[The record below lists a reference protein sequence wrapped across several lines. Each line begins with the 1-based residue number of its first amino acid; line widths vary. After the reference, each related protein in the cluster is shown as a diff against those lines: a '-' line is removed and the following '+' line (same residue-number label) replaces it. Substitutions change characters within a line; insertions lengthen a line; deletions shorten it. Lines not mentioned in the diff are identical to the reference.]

1 MNKINKLIVCF
12 ILSTFT
18 ILLVI
23 FCFVNVEYN
32 TKSLVLSNNQTYLVC
47 FDKQTK
53 NYINK
58 NEINKCNIESNL
70 INFLFYIYFKEVEND
85 QYWYYLNP
93 TESDFYLDNGSYSL
107 TIKLGKITLVSYIFN
122 KIYLW

>member
-1 MNKINKLIVCF
+1 MNKINRLIIWF

>member
-1 MNKINKLIVCF
+1 M
-12 ILSTFT
+12 LSTF
-18 ILLVI
+18 IVLLGI

-70 INFLFYIYFKEVEND
+70 INFLFYIYFKEVENN

-93 TESDFYLDNGSYSL
+93 TESDFYLDNSNYLL

>member
-1 MNKINKLIVCF
+1 MNKINRLIVWF
-12 ILSTFT
+12 ILSTFI
-18 ILLVI
+18 ILLGI

-70 INFLFYIYFKEVEND
+70 INFLFYIYFKEAEND